1 MDTVDAD
8 YSLIETSDPNAQ
20 NSSSMNSMDNA
31 IVKSR
36 YSELMSI
43 LSFRKNKNSNPTIW
57 PIYKL
62 IIYAH
67 VATIMSTVFLVGQ
80 MIYIKT
86 TSSDG
91 HLYTSHLQMRIN
103 GVAIII
109 SQLIKYYIV
118 RHFIHNGIIGLSF
131 KKIYLRT
138 LYFTISVSVICLV
151 FFIPLGYY
159 YECKK
164 TQNAEKFIALIS
176 PSYLGWA
183 SFGMERLELLFIFF
197 FIYIGQIVA
206 RLKKILT
213 VFRTFLYFIINIALS
228 IAFSVLWYKYYEA
241 IRPIHLLLLKEALFK
256 NATAVTEQP

>member
-1 MDTVDAD
+1 MDNADAD

-20 NSSSMNSMDNA
+20 NSSSMNSMDSA

-91 HLYTSHLQMRIN
+91 HLYTGHLQMRIN

-159 YECKK
+159 YE
-164 TQNAEKFIALIS
+164 
-176 PSYLGWA
+176 
-183 SFGMERLELLFIFF
+183 
-197 FIYIGQIVA
+197 
-206 RLKKILT
+206 
-213 VFRTFLYFIINIALS
+213 
-228 IAFSVLWYKYYEA
+228 
-241 IRPIHLLLLKEALFK
+241 
-256 NATAVTEQP
+256 